1 MLGGFTMHCQ
11 SNCRNTS
18 IFIKEKRCGLTYHF
32 GCSSVFVFVFVVI
45 KVLRKMMMQM
55 YLPPWMHVRQFA
67 SLEVAPTRNM
77 RIKFRTWRISRYASQ
92 LKSKLAPTLTHNFL
106 LFRTQLERTWRGLNR
121 SEIGIKFAKPART
134 WVTHNVYAVSKPR
147 AHNWV
152 QALQKT
158 FERWYEENCDAAKGK
173 RTPSVA
179 GGIVRVGK
187 LWRRGSGGCCTR
199 EERLQLWLFV
209 CTVLQVLELQFSE
222 HKVLPSKA

>member
-1 MLGGFTMHCQ
+1 
-11 SNCRNTS
+11 
-18 IFIKEKRCGLTYHF
+18 
-32 GCSSVFVFVFVVI
+32 
-45 KVLRKMMMQM
+45 MMMQM

-179 GGIVRVGK
+179 GELETCGGGDQVAAARGK
-187 LWRRGSGGCCTR
+187 RGCSSGSLCVQCCRYWSCSSLSTKCC
-199 EERLQLWLFV
+199 QAK
-209 CTVLQVLELQFSE
+209 
-222 HKVLPSKA
+222 HSKAKWAKANSLAGAPTASQPYHYICHSQYFSWRTSFVGHIKYIVLR

>member
-134 WVTHNVYAVSKPR
+134 WVTHTVYAVSTPKTQ
-147 AHNWV
+147 NWV

-158 FERWYEENCDAAKGK
+158 SVMLLERWYEENCDAAKGK

-187 LWRRGSGGCCTR
+187 L
-199 EERLQLWLFV
+199 
-209 CTVLQVLELQFSE
+209 
-222 HKVLPSKA
+222 